1 MSAYSTFIGHHRLD
15 IIRLFLDDQISS
27 LFLSSGHPKMSFRML
42 NPCRKILL
50 STSAQYFF
58 TRVYLRLRN

>member
-1 MSAYSTFIGHHRLD
+1 MSSYSTFIGHHRLD

-27 LFLSSGHPKMSFRML
+27 LSLSSEHPKMSFRML

-50 STSAQYFF
+50 STSTQ
-58 TRVYLRLRN
+58 